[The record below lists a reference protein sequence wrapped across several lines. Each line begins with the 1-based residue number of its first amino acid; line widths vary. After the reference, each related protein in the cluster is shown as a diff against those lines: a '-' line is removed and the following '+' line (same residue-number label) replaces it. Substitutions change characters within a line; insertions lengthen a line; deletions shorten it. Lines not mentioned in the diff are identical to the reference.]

1 MAFAAYLLLPLIGL
15 AVWRL
20 ESVRRLDLPARIAV
34 AFAAGALITGAVM
47 TLMSIAH
54 LRWSRTALVVI
65 LAVIALIG
73 VRASRP
79 HWPGVSPGHV
89 GRRAGRPAV
98 AAGTAALLI
107 LTLYGLLDARESCGD
122 LHFFWGPKAVR
133 FFREGGISLASMSE
147 RMNPGYPPLLPL
159 LYAWSHTLARQFSW
173 FAAVASTALFL
184 FGSVAIVRGTSGDDR
199 GALLMAATLSY
210 TFAVAFAAGGGEPPL
225 VFFETLAIAAM
236 TFIDAP
242 VLVAMGLAGAAMLKI
257 EGATFVI
264 AVVIADLLV
273 RRNLKR
279 TLLIAAPAAALLA
292 AWLGF
297 VKYTGLFE
305 LYRGAGMPVY
315 FAALPATL
323 LTIAKAASYDLW
335 GLPWIVPIVLVALG
349 KVRRA
354 MLPLAIAVLT
364 FGAAIFFY
372 IHLPD
377 PTWWILSSAP
387 RVLLT
392 PLTALLIAAVA
403 AWYSPAA
410 HGVVPEGEK
419 AEGSGREVRRHSGG
433 VVDQVRRLQGDRLP
447 EGSGAELQRLP
458 QVRLPLPPLGP
469 RALRA
474 PLR

>member
-1 MAFAAYLLLPLIGL
+1 MIAFAAYLLLPLVGL

-20 ESVRRLDLPARIAV
+20 DAVRRLDLPARIAV
-34 AFAAGALITGAVM
+34 AFAAGGLITGAVM
-47 TLMSIAH
+47 TILSIVGVE
-54 LRWSRTALVVI
+54 WSRTVLVVV
-65 LAVIALIG
+65 LAVIAWAG
-73 VRASRP
+73 
-79 HWPGVSPGHV
+79 WPRGYRSSV
-89 GRRAGRPAV
+89 AGGATRNMQLA
-98 AAGTAALLI
+98 TLFFLL
-107 LTLYGLLDARESCGD
+107 LTIYGLLDARESCGD

-133 FFREGGISLASMSE
+133 FFREGGINFAGMSE

-173 FAAVASTALFL
+173 FAAVLSTALFL
-184 FGSVAIVRGTSGDDR
+184 FGSVAIVRGTSRDDR
-199 GALLMAATLSY
+199 GALLMVATLSY
-210 TFAVAFAAGGGEPPL
+210 TFAVAYAAGGGEPPL
-225 VFFETLAIAAM
+225 IFFETLAIAAIAL
-236 TFIDAP
+236 IDAP
-242 VLVAMGLAGAAMLKI
+242 ILAAMGLAGAAMMKI

-264 AVVIADLLV
+264 AVVIADLLI
-273 RRNLKR
+273 RRNIKR
-279 TLLIAAPAAALLA
+279 TLAMAAPAAALLA

-297 VKYTGLFE
+297 VKYNGLFE

-315 FAALPATL
+315 FAALPKTL

-335 GLPWIVPIVLVALG
+335 GLPWVVPIALIALGNIRRALFPLLVA
-349 KVRRA
+349 A
-354 MLPLAIAVLT
+354 LT

-372 IHLPD
+372 LHLEE

-469 RALRA
+469 RALRD